1 VVARIDAEVAGFEV
15 AANFEGDNAGGVGL
29 ESQDNEIVKERKI
42 VRHVGVDGLLDRGLG
57 LVDVSPLFL

>member
-1 VVARIDAEVAGFEV
+1 MVAGIDAEVAGFEV
-15 AANFEGDNAGGVGL
+15 AANFECGDAGGVGL
-29 ESQDNEIVKERKI
+29 ESEDNEIVKERKI